1 MPKTNTSAPNQHPSI
16 ARKLRVVSGSCGQPV
31 DSALACLCLNIG
43 GCTQAVFE
51 ANASSAQ
58 ASTYQQ
64 FVQVLC
70 ATFSPTYTS
79 LSNLLKGT
87 FRSLYTA
94 PTIRA
99 TTLLKI

>member
-1 MPKTNTSAPNQHPSI
+1 MPKTNTSALNHRSSI

-43 GCTQAVFE
+43 GCAQAVFGVKT
-51 ANASSAQ
+51 SSAQ

-87 FRSLYTA
+87 FGGLCTA

>member
-1 MPKTNTSAPNQHPSI
+1 MPKINTGALNQHSSI

-43 GCTQAVFE
+43 GCTQAVFGVKT
-51 ANASSAQ
+51 SSAQ

-70 ATFSPTYTS
+70 ATFYPTYTS

-87 FRSLYTA
+87 FRNLYTA